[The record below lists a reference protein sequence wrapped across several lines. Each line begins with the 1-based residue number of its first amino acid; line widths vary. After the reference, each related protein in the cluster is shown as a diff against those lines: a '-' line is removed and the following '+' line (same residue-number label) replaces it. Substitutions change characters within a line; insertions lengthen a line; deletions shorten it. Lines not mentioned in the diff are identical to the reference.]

1 MLASAA
7 VGTLPTRRRR
17 TPRNPKHVDPLHG
30 MHTERLGGPRR
41 KASGDGAL
49 ADEVA
54 TSRPGRTPTHG
65 ASYDTGA
72 TMYIDGGR
80 VPRACTTDARQPP
93 CLNSP
98 RRDSTMALST
108 QRRAR
113 AALTLALLLAA
124 ATAAMSHDTVLPH
137 HVEDVED
144 LTHAR
149 NVRGLA
155 LVITIGFV
163 VVLATVIVLATR
175 YAPEDPSGADLREEQ
190 ERLKAALLAAAE
202 EAKASIA
209 ADDDALAWTITAAY
223 AAAAGYDMPQGMSA
237 NAIRV
242 LGDGQTFGED
252 TLTARRTEAGKGIEL
267 TATTATAGARVR
279 IGADG
284 SYSVTVFAVAT
295 QSSAGEGQWQ

>member
-1 MLASAA
+1 
-7 VGTLPTRRRR
+7 
-17 TPRNPKHVDPLHG
+17 
-30 MHTERLGGPRR
+30 
-41 KASGDGAL
+41 
-49 ADEVA
+49 
-54 TSRPGRTPTHG
+54 
-65 ASYDTGA
+65 
-72 TMYIDGGR
+72 
-80 VPRACTTDARQPP
+80 
-93 CLNSP
+93 
-98 RRDSTMALST
+98 MALST